1 MLHTNADIETD
12 VEQSPLSF
20 LWLELTNRCNLQ
32 CTHCYAES
40 GPRAGGQDLLE
51 RSDYKRLMI
60 EAKEIGCRQIQFIG
74 GEPTLNRDLPAYIEF
89 AVRNGYTFIEV
100 FSNLTRLDGPL
111 IEAFKTHGVH
121 VATSVYAAAAETHDA
136 VTRVRGSFNRTMANV
151 RRLLEADVPV
161 RAGVIEME
169 QNAGQ
174 SEATVRFLR
183 ELGVPGVRTDRL
195 RHFGRAADDDGG
207 RHMTE
212 LCGSCA
218 GGTVCV
224 APDGRVSPCIMSKQW
239 SIGDCRTASLAE
251 IVSGRELQA
260 VRQQIYA
267 AVVAPRHIEPRAE
280 SCGPCTPCSPDA
292 NCYPCPPNTNCPPNQ
307 CAPYCVPNR

>member
-1 MLHTNADIETD
+1 MLHTNADIDTGA
-12 VEQSPLSF
+12 EQNPLSF

-40 GPRAGGQDLLE
+40 GPRAGDQDLLE
-51 RSDYKRLMI
+51 RSDYERLMT
-60 EAKEIGCRQIQFIG
+60 EATEIGCRQIQFIG
-74 GEPTLNRDLPAYIEF
+74 GEPTLNPDLPRHIQF
-89 AVRNGYTFIEV
+89 AVRKGYSFIEV
-100 FSNLTRLDGPL
+100 FSNLTRVDGPL
-111 IEAFKTHGVH
+111 IELFKTHGVH

-136 VTRVRGSFNRTMANV
+136 VTRVRGSFNRTMASV
-151 RRLLEADVPV
+151 RRLLEANVPV

-183 ELGVPGVRTDRL
+183 ELGVREVRTDRL
-195 RHFGRAADDDGG
+195 RHFGRGAADDDE
-207 RHMTE
+207 RQMTE

-239 SIGDCRTASLAE
+239 SVGDCRTASLAE
-251 IVSGRELQA
+251 LVSGRELRA
-260 VRQQIYA
+260 VRQQIHA
-267 AVVAPRHIEPRAE
+267 SVVAPRQAEPRAE
-280 SCGPCTPCSPDA
+280 SCGPCTPCSPDSS
-292 NCYPCPPNTNCPPNQ
+292 CKPCPPNTSCPPNE